1 MRKSSTCFQCFL
13 CFPRFLWWF
22 RPESQKPE
30 QIRTDLAHE
39 NPRLGS
45 EVVLSLLL
53 LINELSF
60 GQRCK
65 SVLKLKGMDEWN
77 AAPQAGGNKKIND
90 FVVRFANVNG
100 TGSASANALFTK
112 AIFRLGVPVTPK
124 NIFPSNIQ
132 GLPTWYEVRVSEKGY
147 LGRREGVDLMVAVNP
162 QSMKKDYAD
171 VHPGGYF
178 LYDSTKPLPPEYE
191 RTDITHLG
199 IPMTALCNEQYSDAR
214 QRQLFKNIVYIG
226 ALSALFDIEFTVLEQ
241 LIGEQFKGKE
251 KLIEP
256 NIKALTMGVEYVR
269 ENFEC
274 PFDLRVERRDLLGD
288 KILYSGNSACALG
301 AIYAGATVAAWY
313 PITPSTSVVD
323 AFAKYAAKY
332 RVDAETGKNNY
343 AIVQAEDEL
352 AAIGMV
358 MGACWNGARAF
369 TATSGP
375 GVSLMN
381 EFLGLGYFAEV
392 PTVLIDVQRTGP
404 STGMPTRTQQSD
416 ILLAAYASHGDTK
429 HPLLFPASPRECF
442 EMTALAFDLTEQ
454 LQTPVI
460 VMTDLDLGM
469 NDHVTQPLTWD
480 DSRAYNR
487 GKVLTAEQL
496 DFLGKSIARMQT
508 VMDEHDVVTNGNGHV
523 DPGMASELEAQPH
536 GDHSMT
542 QPLEQFKGK
551 FGRYLDIDDDGIP
564 YRTIPGTHET
574 RGAFVTRGSSRDE
587 YAVYTED
594 GDAYRRNVDRL
605 NRKWNTAKE
614 LVPAPVF
621 SDAKTRNRDSESN
634 EVIPSASAETAI
646 QNPESEIQN
655 AVVFFGT
662 STYAAE
668 EAIEMLADE
677 GIHLDAMRV
686 RAFPFG
692 RAFREFVDSHDR
704 IFVIEQN
711 RDAQFKSLMMIEL
724 AIDPAKLVSVL
735 NYDGMPITADNIFRQ
750 IHTELQ
756 R

>member
-1 MRKSSTCFQCFL
+1 M
-13 CFPRFLWWF
+13 
-22 RPESQKPE
+22 
-30 QIRTDLAHE
+30 
-39 NPRLGS
+39 
-45 EVVLSLLL
+45 
-53 LINELSF
+53 
-60 GQRCK
+60 
-65 SVLKLKGMDEWN
+65 
-77 AAPQAGGNKKIND
+77 KIND

-112 AIFRLGVPVTPK
+112 AVFRMGVPVTPK

-132 GLPTWYEVRVSEKGY
+132 GLPTWYEVRVSEKGH

-171 VHPGGYF
+171 VRAGGYF
-178 LYDSTKPLPPEYE
+178 LYDSSKPLHPSYD
-191 RTDITHLG
+191 RTDITHIG
-199 IPMTALCNEQYSDAR
+199 IPLMEICNAEFSDAR

-226 ALSALFDIEFTVLEQ
+226 ALVSLFKIEFSVIEE
-241 LIGEQFKGKE
+241 LIGRQFKGKE

-256 NIKALTMGVEYVR
+256 NIKALKMG
-269 ENFEC
+269 ENWVLDNFKTD
-274 PFDLRVERRDLLGD
+274 FDLRIERRNLLGD
-288 KILYSGNSACALG
+288 KILYGGNSACALG
-301 AIYAGATVAAWY
+301 AIYGGATVAAWY

-358 MGACWNGARAF
+358 MGASWNGARAF

-429 HPLLFPASPRECF
+429 HPLLFPASPKECF
-442 EMTALAFDLTEQ
+442 EMTAKAFDLTEQ

-469 NDHVTQPLTWD
+469 NDHITEPLVWD
-480 DSRAYNR
+480 DSREYNR
-487 GKVLTAEQL
+487 GKVLTSAQL
-496 DFLGKSIARMQT
+496 EAISSGSLNGK
-508 VMDEHDVVTNGNGHV
+508 GNGRRTSS
-523 DPGMASELEAQPH
+523 PGLPGRDGSDETAGE
-536 GDHSMT
+536 
-542 QPLEQFKGK
+542 PLQQFRGK

-564 YRTIPGTHET
+564 YRTIPGTHT
-574 RGAFVTRGSSRDE
+574 TYGAFVTRGSSRDE
-587 YAVYTED
+587 YAAYTED

-605 NRKWNTAKE
+605 ARKWDTAKE
-614 LVPAPVF
+614 LVPKPEF
-621 SDAKTRNRDSESN
+621 YSSEKG
-634 EVIPSASAETAI
+634 EVT
-646 QNPESEIQN
+646 SEKN
-655 AVVFFGT
+655 AGVIFFGT
-662 STYAAE
+662 STYAAIEALELLE
-668 EAIEMLADE
+668 ED
-677 GIHLDAMRV
+677 GIYLDAMRA

-692 RAFREFVDSHDR
+692 KVFRDFAESHES

-711 RDAQFKSLMMIEL
+711 RDAQFRSLMMIEL
-724 AIDPAKLVSVL
+724 GINPAKLISVL

-750 IHTELQ
+750 IKGKIGATP
-756 R
+756 